1 VLVDLQLRGKKV
13 ILTGGSRGIGRAAL
27 EIFAEEG
34 CDVAFFSRNQQQV
47 TETVEKL
54 SAHGGRIFGQAFS
67 MGDDARYREWLL
79 AAAELLNGVDIFV
92 HNVSSSG
99 AGGGS
104 DWQMT
109 LNLDILGAV
118 TGCAALQPYL
128 EKSTNAS
135 VIFLSS
141 TAATETFFG
150 PNAFNSLKA
159 ALITYGKHLSQAWG
173 PKGIRVNIVTPGPII
188 FPGGNWERIKES
200 KPDLVGATASKSALG
215 RLGNPIEVAR
225 TIVFLASPLSSFTT
239 GANVVIDGGYTKRVQ
254 F

>member
-1 VLVDLQLRGKKV
+1 MDLQLRGKKV

-34 CDVAFFSRNQQQV
+34 CDIAFFSRHPQQV
-47 TETVEKL
+47 AETKAKL
-54 SAHGGRIFGQAFS
+54 AAHGGRVYGEAFS
-67 MGDDARYREWLL
+67 MGDDARYRDWLIR
-79 AAAELLNGVDIFV
+79 AAEFLKGVDIFI

-109 LNLDILGAV
+109 LNLDVMGAV
-118 TGCAALQPYL
+118 TGCATLLPYL
-128 EKSTNAS
+128 AKSSGAS
-135 VIFLSS
+135 VVFLSS
-141 TAATETFFG
+141 TAATETFFA

-159 ALITYGKHLSQAWG
+159 ALITYGKQLSQAWG
-173 PKGIRVNIVTPGPII
+173 PQGIRVNVVTPGPVI
-188 FPGGNWERIKES
+188 FPGGNWEKIKES
-200 KPDLVGATASKSALG
+200 KPDLVAATSNKIVLG
-215 RLGNPIEVAR
+215 RLGSPIEVAR

-239 GANVVIDGGYTKRVQ
+239 GANVVVDGGYTKRVQ